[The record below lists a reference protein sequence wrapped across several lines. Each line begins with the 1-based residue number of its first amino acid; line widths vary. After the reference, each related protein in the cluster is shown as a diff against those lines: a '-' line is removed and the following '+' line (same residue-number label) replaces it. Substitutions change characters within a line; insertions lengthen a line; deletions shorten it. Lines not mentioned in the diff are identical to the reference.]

1 MYHLIKH
8 KEFKGDFMKTLLKLI
23 IIVFLASPSFASQI
37 DPSALNK
44 ILNEKQN
51 LNRFGIGFGIGSP
64 LINVIISIPY
74 LEIELGY
81 GGFIGLNPNN
91 FIPYIAVGIDALFKE
106 EIYEDTIFTGGLGV
120 GIDLSQIK
128 TDEQYVSSLS
138 TENNTNKQ
146 EKFSIT
152 STDNRLGTVLR
163 LPITLEYY
171 FLNNIVIGF
180 KAIATIGC
188 TTIFNPVSME
198 GIRFGFFG
206 VGFIKVYV

>member
-1 MYHLIKH
+1 
-8 KEFKGDFMKTLLKLI
+8 MKILLKLI
-23 IIVFLASPSFASQI
+23 MIVLLASLSFASQI

-64 LINVIISIPY
+64 LINVIISVPY
-74 LEIELGY
+74 VEIELGY
-81 GGFIGLNPNN
+81 GGFSGLNPNN

-120 GIDLSQIK
+120 GIDLSQIR
-128 TDEQYVSSLS
+128 TDEQHIASLPEGNS
-138 TENNTNKQ
+138 TKTQEE

-152 STDNRLGTVLR
+152 STNNRLGTVLR

-206 VGFIKVYV
+206 VGFIKVYL